1 MVGAVWTNIDPEP
14 LIDDVAINVDPFQ
27 PDQIGSE
34 GSEGSYSQ
42 RSLCTEQAELQNVMD
57 MTYCIRVKILA
68 GWGDQRCKKISKCI
82 IFIDFVQRWQL

>member
-1 MVGAVWTNIDPEP
+1 MVDAVWTNIDPEP

-27 PDQIGSE
+27 PDQI